1 MIIFNNC
8 GPVFLTLQTNKEEKC
23 TPTKSLCQKFSHS
36 FSLSFIVKVYGCSM
50 SSVFMLQTSIGEDL
64 KTSFDGRD
72 SDISE
77 CIDQFSLQ
85 FDNIEEAR
93 WLERMASASASYG
106 MKLCIQSLSS
116 FSFGTFST
124 LFQQNFWQSY
134 KLTTSALFEKNP
146 KKVLFHFYEKARF
159 SHTVRTKSYLRQQFF
174 FLSYQGCLFEKNRPF
189 QKQKT

>member
-1 MIIFNNC
+1 MHTHKIFM
-8 GPVFLTLQTNKEEKC
+8 PKVFTLLF
-23 TPTKSLCQKFSHS
+23 PFL
-36 FSLSFIVKVYGCSM
+36 FIVKVYGCSM

-106 MKLCIQSLSS
+106 MGLCIQSLSS

-134 KLTTSALFEKNP
+134 KLTTSALVYDRIWDFDFRP
-146 KKVLFHFYEKARF
+146 KPKVSAKTCRNSAESFGRKF
-159 SHTVRTKSYLRQQFF
+159 SI
-174 FLSYQGCLFEKNRPF
+174 
-189 QKQKT
+189 